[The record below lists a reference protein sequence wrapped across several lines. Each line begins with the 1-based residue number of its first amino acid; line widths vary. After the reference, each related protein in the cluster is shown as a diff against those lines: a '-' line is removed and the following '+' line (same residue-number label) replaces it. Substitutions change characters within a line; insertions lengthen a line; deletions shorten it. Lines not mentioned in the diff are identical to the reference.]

1 MYAASVFSRNFITM
15 KVLIAIAL
23 TVLMVASC
31 QAYSDQY
38 TYNNGRYNGNTDS
51 FNNGWGNNYGDANY
65 WNNNNLP
72 NGGNFWGG
80 FSAFNSPDSGNG
92 YYQNSNGGHNGD
104 TGLGI
109 NLNNILNGLHV
120 LAL

>member
-1 MYAASVFSRNFITM
+1 M
-15 KVLIAIAL
+15 KMLIVIAL

-31 QAYSDQY
+31 QAYSDPSY

-51 FNNGWGNNYGDANY
+51 FNNGWGNNYGDGINNY
-65 WNNNNLP
+65 WNN
-72 NGGNFWGG
+72 GNFPNRGNPWGG
-80 FSAFNSPDSGNG
+80 FNAFNSPDSGNS
-92 YYQNSNGGHNGD
+92 YYQNSNGGRNGD

-109 NLNNILNGLHV
+109 SLNNVLNGLHV